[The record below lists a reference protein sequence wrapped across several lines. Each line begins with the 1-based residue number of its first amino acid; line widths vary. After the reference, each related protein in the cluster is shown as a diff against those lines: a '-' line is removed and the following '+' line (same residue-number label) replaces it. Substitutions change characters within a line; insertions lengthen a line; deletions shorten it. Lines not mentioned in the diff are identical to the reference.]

1 MRRLRIG
8 FARRDI
14 TPRLGL
20 PLGGYG
26 ARLGGADAVLDRL
39 SCHAAVFDDGNDALA
54 LVALDLVHVFGDWV
68 ARVRSRI
75 RRRRGIAADR
85 ILVAAIHT
93 HAGPGVFRSSIER
106 DDRLADYEEKLI
118 EQVATCVGDA
128 AAAAVPASLRFG
140 SAATA
145 GIAANRRDPAVP
157 VDEKVRVLS
166 AHHSDGAL
174 LGAIANFACHPTVL
188 PAANHGYSGDLLG
201 VGSERAARILGAPVL
216 FLNGAAGDVSTR
228 FTRRAQT
235 HTEVERLG
243 GLLAGAV
250 VQAIDHGAEIACS
263 ELKGAVQAV
272 PVRRR
277 ALASPDAA
285 VAQLQAAVA
294 ELERTRGGQE
304 DAGRLRLAE
313 ARVEGAQAELW
324 VSSQGGWEALF
335 GERPALAELQ
345 ALRLGDVA
353 IVAVPGEL
361 FSSAGAAVRR
371 RLRERALVAGYAND
385 YLGYLIPEADAAEG
399 GYEALIAMVD
409 PACEG
414 AIRAGMAEVAARAGC
429 SVNPAGTS

>member
-1 MRRLRIG
+1 MRRLRVG
-8 FARRDI
+8 FARCDI

-26 ARLGGADAVLDRL
+26 ARLGGADGVLDRL
-39 SCHAAVFDDGNDALA
+39 FCHAALFDDGNDAFALA
-54 LVALDLVHVFGDWV
+54 ALDLVHVFGDWA

-75 RRRRGIAADR
+75 RRRLGIAADR
-85 ILVAAIHT
+85 VLVAAIHT

-157 VDEKVRVLS
+157 VDENVRVLS
-166 AHHSDGAL
+166 AHRSDGAL
-174 LGAIANFACHPTVL
+174 LGAVANFACHPTVL

-235 HTEVERLG
+235 HVEVERLG

-250 VQAIDHGAEIACS
+250 VQAIDHGGEIAGS
-263 ELKGAVQAV
+263 ELTGAVQTV
-272 PVRRR
+272 PVRWR
-277 ALASPDAA
+277 ALPRPDAA
-285 VAQLQAAVA
+285 MAQLQAAVA
-294 ELERTRGGQE
+294 DLERTRSGQE
-304 DAGRLRLAE
+304 DAGTLRLAE

-324 VSSQGGWEALF
+324 VSSQGGWETLF
-335 GERPALAELQ
+335 GCRPARAEVQ
-345 ALRLGDVA
+345 SLRCGNFA
-353 IVAVPGEL
+353 IVAAPGEL
-361 FSSAGAAVRR
+361 FSVAGTAVRS
-371 RLRERALVAGYAND
+371 RLGDRAIVAGYAND
-385 YLGYLIPEADAAEG
+385 YLGYFIPHADAAAG

-409 PACEG
+409 PACEA
-414 AIRAGMAEVAARAGC
+414 AIRHGLLQVAARAGC
-429 SVNPAGTS
+429 ALTDG